1 MNISEIIAA
10 IKDILLGGAAVTMAI
25 VAVKGLQSWSR
36 ELKGKTEFET
46 ARGLIKA
53 TYKLR
58 DELAI
63 CRSPFIRAQEFPKSY
78 SGSLGDHSSEEDAQ
92 AYAYVYKNRWEPV
105 WEAIQNF
112 DTHTLEA
119 EALWGN
125 EIRER
130 ADQLRQ
136 CVRDL
141 NASIQSFLD
150 DKASGGQHFKADR
163 DFGKKIRM
171 QVSAM
176 KENENELT
184 KQITDS
190 VGNIEDF
197 IRPHLKRS

>member
-1 MNISEIIAA
+1 MTIPEIITAS
-10 IKDILLGGAAVTMAI
+10 KDVLLGGAAVTMAI
-25 VAVKGLQSWSR
+25 VAVRGLQSWSR
-36 ELKGKTEFET
+36 ELRGKTEFEI
-46 ARGLIKA
+46 AMGLIKA

-63 CRSPFIRAQEFPKSY
+63 CRSPFIRAQEFPESY
-78 SGSLGDHSSEEDAQ
+78 YGSLGGHSPEKDTE

-112 DTHTLEA
+112 DTHVLEA

-136 CVRDL
+136 CTREL
-141 NASIQSFLD
+141 NASLQSFLD
-150 DKASGGQHFKADR
+150 DKASGGKHFEADK
-163 DFGKKIRM
+163 DFGEKIRM

-176 KENENELT
+176 KEKENELT
-184 KQITDS
+184 KQITGS
-190 VGNIEDF
+190 VGNIQDF

>member
-1 MNISEIIAA
+1 MNIPELIAA

-46 ARGLIKA
+46 ARELIKA

-63 CRSPFIRAQEFPKSY
+63 CRSPFIRAQEFPESY
-78 SGSLGDHSSEEDAQ
+78 LGHHLSEEDAQ

-105 WEAIQNF
+105 WEAIQSF

-150 DKASGGQHFKADR
+150 DKTSGGQHFKADR

-176 KENENELT
+176 KENENENELT

>member
-1 MNISEIIAA
+1 MTIPEIITAS
-10 IKDILLGGAAVTMAI
+10 KDVLLGGAAVTMAI
-25 VAVKGLQSWSR
+25 VAVRGLQSWSR
-36 ELKGKTEFET
+36 ELRGKTEFEI
-46 ARGLIKA
+46 AMGLIKA

-63 CRSPFIRAQEFPKSY
+63 CRSPFIRAQEFPESY
-78 SGSLGDHSSEEDAQ
+78 SGSLGGHSPEKDTE

-105 WEAIQNF
+105 WEAIQTF

-141 NASIQSFLD
+141 NASIQAFLD
-150 DKASGGQHFKADR
+150 DKASGGQHFEADR

-176 KENENELT
+176 KENKSELT